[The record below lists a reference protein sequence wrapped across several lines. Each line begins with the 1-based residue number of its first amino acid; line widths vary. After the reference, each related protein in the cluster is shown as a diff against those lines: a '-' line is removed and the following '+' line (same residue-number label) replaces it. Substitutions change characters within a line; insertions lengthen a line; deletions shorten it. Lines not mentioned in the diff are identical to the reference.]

1 MRALVSLQL
10 VAPGE
15 TLPTEDPGADEGSLP
30 GVPPQ
35 VSPEVRGF
43 AVHLPAARDVADV
56 LLFFTWI
63 PRAPEKVRGKE
74 LKQP

>member
-1 MRALVSLQL
+1 MRALVPLQL
-10 VAPGE
+10 VGAGE
-15 TLPTEDPGADEGSLP
+15 TLAAEQPGADEGSLP

-35 VSPEVRGF
+35 VSPQVRGF

-63 PRAPEKVRGKE
+63 PRAPAKAGRGKS
-74 LKQP
+74 